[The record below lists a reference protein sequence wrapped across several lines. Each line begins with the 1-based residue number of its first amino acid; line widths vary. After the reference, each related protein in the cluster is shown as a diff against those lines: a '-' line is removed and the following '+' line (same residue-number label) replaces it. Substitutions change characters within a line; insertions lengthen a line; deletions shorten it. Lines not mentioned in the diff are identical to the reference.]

1 MGQFPKLLHTCNC
14 NTTEKGEDEG
24 EEIFEGIAVKNC
36 PKSMADT
43 KPQIQESQQTPSR
56 INTETKN
63 QNHNLAD
70 CVQVAENQRLKE
82 NS

>member
-1 MGQFPKLLHTCNC
+1 
-14 NTTEKGEDEG
+14 
-24 EEIFEGIAVKNC
+24 
-36 PKSMADT
+36 MADT